1 MSEPNPQFSQSA
13 NASPD
18 PMGAG
23 AQTSATP
30 ASDDLAA
37 ADSQKDPAGIPSGQN
52 VGVIVAKP
60 PGLGKVWA
68 ALVAVVVLVGV
79 VAWWLDGRLYA
90 TQAEIATRL
99 QGANTASI
107 EARTLAKQSADIVGT
122 LNARVAVLESREQD
136 LAAQRM
142 ALQQLYQDF
151 AKSRDDAFLGQT
163 AELIA
168 LGQQQAELTG
178 SLSPLVSTL
187 ESSAVRLK
195 RANNPRAQL
204 VLRAVQV
211 DLSRLKSSVAPD
223 IPAAAQ
229 RLDELAALIDQL
241 QTRSSAAPQE
251 GKAAQPRKT
260 AHAVGTKEGRGWTAW
275 LGRWTQAGW
284 EQVRALVSITRI
296 DHPGVLLMSPHQ
308 AAYLREN
315 LKLKVLNARLDLLSR
330 NASAYSADMHAIVSS
345 LHSYFNTNQARVQM
359 AITLARQAEQVDLAA
374 QPAANLE
381 SLAALANLGLG
392 SY

>member
-1 MSEPNPQFSQSA
+1 MSEPNPQFPQGA
-13 NASPD
+13 DASLE
-18 PMGAG
+18 PMAAG
-23 AQTSATP
+23 AQTSAAPTL
-30 ASDDLAA
+30 DDIAA
-37 ADSQKDPAGIPSGQN
+37 ADPQRPPLGVSPGQDAHLL
-52 VGVIVAKP
+52 VAEP
-60 PGLGKVWA
+60 QGLGRVWA

-90 TQAEIATRL
+90 TQAEIAKRL

-107 EARTLAKQSADIVGT
+107 EARTLAKQSADVVGA

-195 RANNPRAQL
+195 RANGQRAQL

-241 QTRSSAAPQE
+241 QTRASAAPLE
-251 GKAAQPRKT
+251 GNAAQQQGT
-260 AHAVGTKEGRGWTAW
+260 AHDLSPVARGWAAW
-275 LGRWTQAGW
+275 LGHWSQAGW
-284 EQVRALVSITRI
+284 EQVRRLVSITRI
-296 DHPGVLLMSPHQ
+296 DHPEVLLMSPQQ
-308 AAYLREN
+308 ADYLREN
-315 LKLKVLNARLDLLSR
+315 LKLQVLNARLDLLSR
-330 NASAYSADMHAIVSS
+330 NASGYRADMRAIVSS
-345 LHSYFNTNQARVQM
+345 LHNYFNTSQARAQM
-359 AITLARQAEQVDLAA
+359 ALTLARQAEQVDLAA

-392 SY
+392 SN